1 MPLTPLQRRILRLLA
16 GQRDAE
22 SYVAG
27 SVGLFRVGAR
37 YSKDIDIFHDRAERV
52 LAAART
58 DIAVLERE
66 GIAVTWLRQEATI
79 CSAMIA
85 SGGATTRL
93 DWAADSDYRFFP
105 AVPDADLGFVLHPV
119 DLATNKVS
127 AAVNRRE
134 ARDTVDLAT
143 IHRHILPLGAAIWAH
158 VDKMPGFTPEQ
169 VISTLQRTTVY
180 RDDDLAELETDTPIS
195 AAALAQT
202 LRDALADAADFVAA
216 MPTEKAGVV
225 FVDRHG
231 RAVQPDPRRLADYTE
246 HRAARR
252 GHWPSSPELQRE
264 MLRRLLERP

>member
-1 MPLTPLQRRILRLLA
+1 
-16 GQRDAE
+16 
-22 SYVAG
+22 
-27 SVGLFRVGAR
+27 
-37 YSKDIDIFHDRAERV
+37 V
-52 LAAART
+52 LAAARI

-66 GIAVTWLRQEATI
+66 GLAVTWLRQEGTI
-79 CSAMIA
+79 CSASIVD
-85 SGGATTRL
+85 GAETTRL

-134 ARDTVDLAT
+134 ARDAVDLAT
-143 IHRHILPLGAAIWAH
+143 IHRHVLPLGAAIWAH

-169 VISTLQRTTVY
+169 VISTLQRTTAY
-180 RDDDLAELETDTPIS
+180 RDDDLADLETDAPI
-195 AAALAQT
+195 
-202 LRDALADAADFVAA
+202 DAATLPGRLREALEDASAFVAA

-231 RAVQPDPRRLADYTE
+231 RAVQPDPRRLTDYTE